1 MYQYSVSSN
10 LELGKLL
17 PEKAGI
23 RIPFYGGISQIFSTP
38 EFDPYQLD
46 VSSKDNDCEFKGQAR
61 RRFCETLLTPDS
73 DHYNPQRIQFFRR
86 SNYAES

>member
-46 VSSKDNDCEFKGQAR
+46 VSSKTMISSLKPSMAAILRN
-61 RRFCETLLTPDS
+61 
-73 DHYNPQRIQFFRR
+73 II
-86 SNYAES
+86 